1 MAQAIFGAIAATA
14 AGSSVG
20 AGIQAG
26 TEAALQ
32 YQRYHQDL
40 TLQQNSFK
48 HDERMLG
55 LQIEGSNALLQ
66 KNLST
71 RYNLLLNS
79 GMSSADAARTIVG
92 APASKVVDWNG
103 VRIAAPTSTAT
114 TLRSG
119 NFMNIPV
126 FQKTKQQSSSMLSSG
141 YSNPNYDSSTLV
153 SRTTQWVESQ
163 NSSRSLSPFHPS
175 ALRTTWVT
183 PPGSTSTSTYSSVS
197 SAPRFFN
204 TERLPLFANNGRK

>member
-1 MAQAIFGAIAATA
+1 MAQAIVGAIAATA
-14 AGSSVG
+14 AGSAVG

-32 YQRYHQDL
+32 YQRFQQDL
-40 TLQQNSFK
+40 TLQENSFK

-71 RYNLLLNS
+71 RYNLLVGAGL
-79 GMSSADAARTIVG
+79 SSADAARSIVG
-92 APASKVVDWNG
+92 APVTKIVDWNG

-126 FQKTKQQSSSMLSSG
+126 TLKKESQNLSARSVG
-141 YSNPNYDSSTLV
+141 LSNPNYDSSTMV

-163 NSSRSLSPFHPS
+163 NSIRNLSPFHSS

-183 PPGSTSTSTYSSVS
+183 PPGSTSTSTFSTVS

-204 TERLPLFANNGRK
+204 TERLPLFANNRK